1 MISLTFCRCCCFTT
15 NVVLVAW
22 VVLLTVE
29 NGTPWKQWVPR
40 LRLSYQDLLRSNSSQ
55 LLLDS
60 EDELALQTLLVD
72 EKRAWLMAGA
82 KDHIFLLNLDIPNK
96 EPQKIFW
103 PAPREQMEHC
113 RLAGKNPKMECANF
127 IRFLQHFNSTHV
139 FACGTGSYQP
149 ICAFIYLRA
158 GVEEPVVPAMQLVM
172 SSIESGRGKCP
183 YSPHEPFTGLL
194 IDGEFY
200 SGTSVDFMGSSAA
213 FFRTQLDRV
222 DQNYIRTEQ
231 NQDYW
236 LNEPVFIGAYA
247 IPDTYNHD
255 DDKVYFFFRETA
267 VEAGQWERRR
277 IYTRVARVCKNDVGG
292 KHSLINRW
300 STFLKARL
308 VCSIPGLQGTE
319 THFDQLED
327 VFLLHTRNAQNPLIY
342 GLFTVSS
349 GIFSG
354 SAVCVYSL
362 AAIRAAFNGPFAHK
376 EGLDYQWVEFRGRIP
391 YPRPGTCPSETYDPL
406 LQSTKDFPDEVI
418 AFMRTHHLMWD
429 PIYPLH
435 WKPVLMRANVAFQI
449 RQMLVDRVETEA
461 GPVDVLFLGTD
472 DGKVLKV
479 GIAGIGGQDPQ
490 EISLEEISVSK
501 MSSAILDMQFSPK
514 RQELFVSTTN
524 GLVRLSLYRCEHYGK
539 TCTECCLA
547 RDPYCTWDGKSCR
560 PYLLTK
566 KRRAQCQNLLE
577 ANPISQCQDTAK
589 GISMAEE
596 KVVFGV
602 QNNSTFLEC
611 LPRSPQTAI
620 RWLVQRSNAP
630 VLEEIGSMGRFSIL
644 EQGLLINQL
653 TQEDAGIYQCQG
665 MEHSFSQALTYYSLR
680 IIGHQAMEA
689 FTSRRS
695 KSTEEAGGPHGTILA
710 SELQLHYKGYSW
722 AMGAPGTN
730 LDELCD
736 ALQRRKRRRQKGWSP
751 KWQQHPLES
760 KRGRVRRQPGPP

>member
-22 VVLLTVE
+22 VVLLTVG

-40 LRLSYQDLLRSNSSQ
+40 LRLSYQDLLKSNSSQ

-60 EDELALQTLLVD
+60 EDELALQSLLVD

-103 PAPREQMEHC
+103 PAPREQMEQC
-113 RLAGKNPKMECANF
+113 RLAGKNPK
-127 IRFLQHFNSTHV
+127 
-139 FACGTGSYQP
+139 
-149 ICAFIYLRA
+149 
-158 GVEEPVVPAMQLVM
+158 EPVVSAVQLVT

-277 IYTRVARVCKNDVGG
+277 IYSRVARVCKNDVGG

-327 VFLLHTRNAQNPLIY
+327 VFLLHTRNAQNPLVY

-418 AFMRTHHLMWD
+418 GFMRTHHLMWD

-449 RQMLVDRVETEA
+449 KQMLVDRVDTEA

-514 RQELFVSTTN
+514 RQEVYVSTTN

-611 LPRSPQTAI
+611 LPHSPQTAI

-665 MEHSFSQALTYYSLR
+665 MEHSFSQTLTYYSLR

-695 KSTEEAGGPHGTILA
+695 KSTEEAGGLHGTIPA

-760 KRGRVRRQPGPP
+760 KRGRVRRQPGPL

>member
-1 MISLTFCRCCCFTT
+1 RSSTGRSASKNRSQERVSRHGNWVFRILPFVMIYSHHLHISVCKFHLT
-15 NVVLVAW
+15 
-22 VVLLTVE
+22 
-29 NGTPWKQWVPR
+29 
-40 LRLSYQDLLRSNSSQ
+40 DLLRSNSSQ

-82 KDHIFLLNLDIPNK
+82 KDHIFLLNLDSPNK

-103 PAPREQMEHC
+103 PAPRDQMEHC

-158 GVEEPVVPAMQLVM
+158 GVEVSCIHKLVT

-236 LNEPVFIGAYA
+236 LNGKWPVFIGAYA

-327 VFLLHTRNAQNPLIY
+327 VFLLHTRNAQNPLVY

-376 EGLDYQWVEFRGRIP
+376 EGLDYQWVEFKGRIP

-418 AFMRTHHLMWD
+418 GFMRTHHLMWD
-429 PIYPLH
+429 PVYPLH

-449 RQMLVDRVETEA
+449 KQILVDRVETEA
-461 GPVDVLFLGTD
+461 GLLMSSSLEQVED

-479 GIAGIGGQDPQ
+479 GISARFHDLMERETKVDASFYSWFCEQQ
-490 EISLEEISVSK
+490 EV
-501 MSSAILDMQFSPK
+501 
-514 RQELFVSTTN
+514 FVSTTN
-524 GLVRLSLYRCEHYGK
+524 GLVRFSLYRCEHYGK

-547 RDPYCTWDGKSCR
+547 RDPYCTWDGRSCR

-611 LPRSPQTAI
+611 LPHSPQTAI

-630 VLEEIGSMGRFSIL
+630 VLEE
-644 EQGLLINQL
+644 
-653 TQEDAGIYQCQG
+653 
-665 MEHSFSQALTYYSLR
+665 
-680 IIGHQAMEA
+680 
-689 FTSRRS
+689 
-695 KSTEEAGGPHGTILA
+695 
-710 SELQLHYKGYSW
+710 
-722 AMGAPGTN
+722 
-730 LDELCD
+730 
-736 ALQRRKRRRQKGWSP
+736 
-751 KWQQHPLES
+751 
-760 KRGRVRRQPGPP
+760 V